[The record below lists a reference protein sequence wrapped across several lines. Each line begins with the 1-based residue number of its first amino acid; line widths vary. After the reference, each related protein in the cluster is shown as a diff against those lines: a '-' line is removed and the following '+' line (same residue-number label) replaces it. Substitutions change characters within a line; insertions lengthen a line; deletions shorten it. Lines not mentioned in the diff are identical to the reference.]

1 MRVSNYLKDVI
12 LEATQKSFGN
22 CEVILFGSRT
32 DDSKKGGDFD
42 IAIKTN
48 LSKEEFKK
56 AKVQFFKQLILK
68 DLNLPIDLIAYNHT
82 NELLKKEI
90 DSKGVKL

>member
-1 MRVSNYLKDVI
+1 MRVSNYLKDAI
-12 LEATQKSFGN
+12 LEAAQKSFGN

-56 AKVQFFKQLILK
+56 AKVKFFKQLILK
-68 DLNLPIDLIAYNHT
+68 DLNLPIDLIAYNQT
-82 NELLKKEI
+82 DELLKKEI
-90 DSKGVKL
+90 DNKGVRL